1 MDTLPEGLLTVREDD
16 QDRGPAEEWSLTS
29 HSPGQ
34 EPWILGLEEMVLLQR
49 AAGEDDGLAGEL
61 ALVED

>member
-1 MDTLPEGLLTVREDD
+1 MEVWEGAHGSRPDK
-16 QDRGPAEEWSLTS
+16 EWSLTS

-34 EPWILGLEEMVLLQR
+34 EPWMLGLEEMVLLQR

-61 ALVED
+61 ALVEN